1 MKRFRLED
9 EEEYFPNKVSK
20 KELIK
25 TKKVHKFRNNE
36 EKNSKYKK
44 QFLFL
49 MINIREELYNMY
61 NSSCFLTKLISFT
74 NKN

>member
-9 EEEYFPNKVSK
+9 EEEYFPNKISK

-36 EKNSKYKK
+36 EKNSRYKK
-44 QFLFL
+44 
-49 MINIREELYNMY
+49 
-61 NSSCFLTKLISFT
+61 
-74 NKN
+74 